1 MRLVRFAGAI
11 LLLSA
16 VAGCGS
22 EDTRSGRLA
31 LAPEDRPPL
40 ADWSVSMGS
49 AAHDDAYMD
58 PTLPG
63 DQQNNQGHGL
73 GVGPDDPAYFAQFL
87 RF

>member
-1 MRLVRFAGAI
+1 MRFVRFAGAI

-16 VAGCGS
+16 VTGCGA
-22 EDTRSGRLA
+22 EETRSGRLA

-49 AAHDDAYMD
+49 AAHNDAYMNPID
-58 PTLPG
+58 PG

-73 GVGPDDPAYFAQFL
+73 AVGPDDPEYFAQFL